1 MSRRVDIESTG
12 VAAPLENVSIAPAV
26 LAAALAWT
34 FGQEAV
40 VISAPGVA
48 LKPSST
54 ASCPCPFEPSL
65 S

>member
-12 VAAPLENVSIAPAV
+12 VAAPLENVTIAPAV
-26 LAAALAWT
+26 LAAALAWN
-34 FGQEAV
+34 FGQEAGGFP
-40 VISAPGVA
+40 ALGVA
-48 LKPSST
+48 PQTPGT